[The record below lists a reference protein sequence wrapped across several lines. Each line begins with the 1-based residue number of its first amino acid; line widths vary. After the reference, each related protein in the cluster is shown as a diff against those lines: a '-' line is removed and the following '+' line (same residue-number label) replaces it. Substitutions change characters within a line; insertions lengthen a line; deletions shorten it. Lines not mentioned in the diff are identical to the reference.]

1 MDTWFCFEMGY
12 YADAFFNTSEK
23 QRKTEKSRGVLTK
36 SIRAKRINVEQLSKA
51 AEQYLRVSV
60 EFLFNTEKNREKQR
74 DF

>member
-36 SIRAKRINVEQLSKA
+36 SKRAKEAKSKENQCRA
-51 AEQYLRVSV
+51 A
-60 EFLFNTEKNREKQR
+60 F
-74 DF
+74 